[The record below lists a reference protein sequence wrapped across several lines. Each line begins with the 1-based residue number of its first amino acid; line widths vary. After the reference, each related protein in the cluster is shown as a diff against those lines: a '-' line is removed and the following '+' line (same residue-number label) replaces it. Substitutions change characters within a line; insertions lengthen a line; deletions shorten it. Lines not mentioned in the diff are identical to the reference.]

1 MIEPNGYIEVTLF
14 DEEVDGPEH
23 PVALSF
29 RDLLVQVA
37 EEYQCRLVFFDVKQ
51 GTVSFSFDSDELTAE
66 IIKILQQKNDDE
78 SES

>member
-14 DEEVDGPEH
+14 DEEVDDPEH

-29 RDLLVQVA
+29 RDLLEQVA
-37 EEYQCRLVFFDVKQ
+37 EEYECRLVFFDVKQ

-78 SES
+78 SEP

>member
-1 MIEPNGYIEVTLF
+1 MIEPNGYIEVALF
-14 DEEVDGPEH
+14 EEDVDSPEH

-29 RDLLVQVA
+29 RDLLEQVA
-37 EEYQCRLVFFDVKQ
+37 EEYECRLVFFDVKQ

-78 SES
+78 SEP